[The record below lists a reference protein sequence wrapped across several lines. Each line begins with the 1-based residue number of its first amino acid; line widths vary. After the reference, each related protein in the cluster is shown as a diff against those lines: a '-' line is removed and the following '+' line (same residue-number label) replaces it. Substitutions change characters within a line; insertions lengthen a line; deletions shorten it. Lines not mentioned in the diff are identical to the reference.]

1 MPNFN
6 ILTATHEFQ
15 LLPGPFIHSEID
27 GLKEISNEQATQRSN
42 SRKSKYA
49 NAVIL
54 IIKLLPALPMVPKLK
69 TTLLTPIRFSHLR
82 HAN

>member
-15 LLPGPFIHSEID
+15 LLPGPFIHGKTD
-27 GLKEISNEQATQRSN
+27 RLKEISDDQEKKRSN